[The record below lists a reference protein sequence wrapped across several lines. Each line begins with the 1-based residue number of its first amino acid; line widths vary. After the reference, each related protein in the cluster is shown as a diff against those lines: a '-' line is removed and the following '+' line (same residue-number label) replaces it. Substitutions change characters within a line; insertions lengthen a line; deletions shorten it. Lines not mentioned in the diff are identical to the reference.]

1 MELQWNAEENAGV
14 RRHVQQSVVQRSTKL
29 IQEVKSKKLKEKLEE
44 KKKKQHLR
52 TGEKTQETWEAKCRN
67 NRWHKKSHPSDK
79 RAPGTVPEKEEK
91 TLPLFQ
97 EEEPSCFL
105 LHLSSPPFSPITSL
119 CPPLPLHP
127 ISFFFTLT
135 PQLVQAVDCP
145 FLSLVLLEFFFP
157 V

>member
-105 LHLSSPPFSPITSL
+105 LHLSY
-119 CPPLPLHP
+119 H
-127 ISFFFTLT
+127 
-135 PQLVQAVDCP
+135 
-145 FLSLVLLEFFFP
+145 LSLSTPSSSSHFFLFHPHPPTSPGSWLSLPQPGSFGVFFP